1 MTSYFLDV
9 NVWLALS
16 DSEHSHHSDA
26 WRWLGSIANGDRL
39 MFSRQTQIGLLR
51 LLTSSAAMR
60 AAVLTLGEAWKVY
73 DEWLDDPRVQF
84 HPEPHGTDLAFR
96 EVTAPFSKLPSSKAV
111 GDSYLLASARQ
122 AGAALVTYD
131 QALWK
136 QARKAACAAIIPR

>member
-1 MTSYFLDV
+1 MVKGKGKRGPSSPWMRIHMTSYFLDV

-96 EVTAPFSKLPSSKAV
+96 EVTAPSQSC
-111 GDSYLLASARQ
+111 
-122 AGAALVTYD
+122 LV
-131 QALWK
+131 QRPW
-136 QARKAACAAIIPR
+136 AIVTCWHPRVRLERPW